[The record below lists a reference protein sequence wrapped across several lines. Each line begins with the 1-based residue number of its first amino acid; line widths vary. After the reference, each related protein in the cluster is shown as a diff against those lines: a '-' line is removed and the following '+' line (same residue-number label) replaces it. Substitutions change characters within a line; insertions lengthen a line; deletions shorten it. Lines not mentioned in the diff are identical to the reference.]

1 VRNIEDLPVNEN
13 FQSRLEQKLPA
24 AKPNMRFQTLFSIFK
39 TTARGAFMT
48 LSSTAVACVGAVYVE
63 QTAHRTLYR
72 FFPHWYRDVDQALG
86 LEPYLLEAVRTTKP
100 EVAITPIEPVRSM
113 SPNGEWFERNV
124 TYSEMGSSSQ
134 RIFHI
139 AITS

>member
-1 VRNIEDLPVNEN
+1 
-13 FQSRLEQKLPA
+13 
-24 AKPNMRFQTLFSIFK
+24 M
-39 TTARGAFMT
+39 TARGAFMT

-63 QTAHRTLYR
+63 QTANRTLYR

-100 EVAITPIEPVRSM
+100 EVAVVTKEPLRSI
-113 SPNGEWFERNV
+113 SQNGEWFERNAA
-124 TYSEMGSSSQ
+124 YSDRGASSQ
-134 RIFHI
+134 RIFNI

>member
-1 VRNIEDLPVNEN
+1 MP
-13 FQSRLEQKLPA
+13 
-24 AKPNMRFQTLFSIFK
+24 FQTFVSIFK

-63 QTAHRTLYR
+63 QTANRTLYR

-86 LEPYLLEAVRTTKP
+86 LEPYLLEAVRATKQ
-100 EVAITPIEPVRSM
+100 EVAAVTPEPVRSI
-113 SPNGEWFERNV
+113 SPNGEWFERNAA
-124 TYSEMGSSSQ
+124 YSEMGPSSQ
-134 RIFHI
+134 RIFNI